1 MRISTQSFYETSQA
15 AMGSQQT
22 NLMRVQ
28 QQIGAMTKILSPS
41 DDPIGAT
48 RALAVS
54 QSLAL
59 SAQYQNSRAQATHTL
74 SQEDSALQSV
84 TTILHNIKEQVVL
97 AGNGTLSDADR
108 ATVATTLQS
117 NYDQLLGMANADDG
131 NGQFLFAGFKGG
143 AAPFI
148 KQANGSVTYAGDQG
162 QRLLQVDVARQIA
175 GTDDGRTIFQTV
187 QGGAGYVTSSSNT
200 NTGTGVFGPATVVD
214 ANNAN
219 FGEDFTINF
228 LPAGNYSVTDA
239 NTGAVI
245 VAPTVFTSGSPIGFG
260 GLQIVIDGTPAN
272 GDTFNVTTAQNAG
285 TDMFA
290 GLGDIIAALKVPL
303 DTGTAADRAQLL
315 NALSTGNRKMDNAL
329 NNVLTVR
336 SAVGTRL
343 QELDTLNNTGLS
355 RDLLDKSYLSDLQ
368 DLDYSS
374 AITEFY
380 QRQASLEATQQT
392 FVKIQKISLIN
403 FL

>member
-59 SAQYQNSRAQATHTL
+59 SAQYLNSRAQATHTL
-74 SQEDSALQSV
+74 SQEESTLQSV
-84 TTILHNIKEQVVL
+84 TTMLQNIKEQVVL

-117 NYDQLLGMANADDG
+117 NYDQLVGLANADDG
-131 NGQFLFAGFKGG
+131 SGQFLFAGFKSG

-187 QGGAGYVTSSSNT
+187 QGGAGYVTSSSNV

-214 ANNAN
+214 ATNPS
-219 FGEDFTINF
+219 FGKDFILTF
-228 LPAGNYSVTDA
+228 GAGNSYTVT
-239 NTGAVI
+239 TSGTPPV
-245 VAPTVFTSGSPIGFG
+245 VSAPAVFTPGSPIGFG

-272 GDTFNVTTAQNAG
+272 GDTFNVTTAKNAG

-290 GLGDIIAALKVPL
+290 GLGNIIAALKVPL

-329 NNVLTVR
+329 DNVLTVR

-343 QELDTLNNTGLS
+343 QELESLNNTGQN